1 MNNPGTD
8 KSRRLNYRSGRV
20 RNCTLI
26 LALALL
32 FVIAPNVQAGNDA
45 AETDEQLLVSVLS
58 RMTILVKDVDVSK
71 RFYTYALG
79 YEVLLDKDI
88 SRQSV
93 LELMGLGPE
102 QRVRFAILESSH
114 IIEGIR
120 REGAGLGLIQVSN
133 PSPPVMSRPEGAMLA
148 SGESMMAV
156 RTSDIETVYQRLQ
169 ELGAR
174 IVIEPITTT
183 DGSETELV
191 VHDPDG
197 VRIHVVQ
204 RPDQDGK

>member
-1 MNNPGTD
+1 MNRPAMD
-8 KSRRLNYRSGRV
+8 KSPRFNYFSGRV
-20 RNCTLI
+20 RAFALV
-26 LALALL
+26 LALALS
-32 FVIAPNVQAGNDA
+32 FVIVPNIQASDEA
-45 AETDEQLLVSVLS
+45 TETDEQLLVSVLS

-79 YEVLLDKDI
+79 YKVLLDKDI
-88 SRQSV
+88 SRPTV
-93 LELMGLGPE
+93 LTLMGLGPE
-102 QRVRFAILESSH
+102 QKVRFAILKSSH

-133 PSPPVMSRPEGAMLA
+133 PSPPVMSRPDGAILA
-148 SGESMMAV
+148 IGESMMAV

-174 IVIEPITTT
+174 IVIEPITTA

-204 RPDQDGK
+204 RPDPDGN